1 MMVDALVFLSSWF
14 LCSETV
20 KLSSHSQSSL
30 DALQQNGVIW
40 LECTVHIYR
49 ERVVILHLENVF
61 PKKNDLRIWK
71 NHWLVRYT

>member
-1 MMVDALVFLSSWF
+1 MRVDALVFLSSWF

-40 LECTVHIYR
+40 LECTVHIYIYIER
-49 ERVVILHLENVF
+49 E
-61 PKKNDLRIWK
+61 W
-71 NHWLVRYT
+71 

>member
-40 LECTVHIYR
+40 LECTVHIYIYIER
-49 ERVVILHLENVF
+49 ERE
-61 PKKNDLRIWK
+61 W
-71 NHWLVRYT
+71 